1 MDSEQLL
8 ESFRFRFA
16 ASGVREPTRTAE
28 ELLAHIFHCT
38 RQEIHQESVSEP
50 PSSGQ
55 LMSTIRQLEELAER
69 IESGES
75 PQEVL
80 GCLDF

>member
-8 ESFRFRFA
+8 ESFDFRFR
-16 ASGVREPTRTAE
+16 ASGVREPTRAAE
-28 ELLAHIFHCT
+28 ELLAHVFQCRAEQIHHCET
-38 RQEIHQESVSEP
+38 PHP

-55 LMSTIRQLEELAER
+55 MMAMIRQLEELAGR

-75 PQEVL
+75 PQDVL
-80 GCLDF
+80 GCVDF

>member
-8 ESFRFRFA
+8 ESFTYRFS
-16 ASGVREPTRTAE
+16 ASGVREPKRTSE
-28 ELLAHIFHCT
+28 ELLAHVFGC
-38 RQEIHQESVSEP
+38 SVREVHNRP
-50 PSSGQ
+50 TPNPLSSGTK
-55 LMSTIRQLEELAER
+55 MAMIRQLEALAER

-80 GCLDF
+80 NCVDF